1 MPPILVVF
9 AEGQE
14 DIAIKISDKGGG
26 IPRSGVTRL
35 WTYTFTTAGQTSEKL
50 DQIGQGQQTGP
61 PVMAGFAHGLP
72 LSRCETRREHNRYG
86 GALPMNGHFHILGQC
101 ILTLRCL
108 ASIVCAP
115 QHRKM

>member
-1 MPPILVVF
+1 MPPISVVF

-86 GALPMNGHFHILGQC
+86 GRFADEWPIPHF
-101 ILTLRCL
+101 R
-108 ASIVCAP
+108 AV
-115 QHRKM
+115 